1 MEELSTLFRRDR
13 SELFRLAKTITADL
27 VQPLNECY
35 QFNEYR
41 LHHLKEAEIKNYVQ
55 RYNDQLTIILDFLKR
70 EEDRKNLSAWI
81 QSTIRRNEL
90 YEAGVYDEKEIEE
103 LKQERN
109 KYLPKFLEFFG
120 ASEQTKA

>member
-41 LHHLKEAEIKNYVQ
+41 LQHLKEAEIKNYVQ

>member
-1 MEELSTLFRRDR
+1 M
-13 SELFRLAKTITADL
+13 
-27 VQPLNECY
+27 
-35 QFNEYR
+35 
-41 LHHLKEAEIKNYVQ
+41 HHLKEAEIKNYVQ